1 MNYERREAKG
11 YSGAFLNKRTEEFKK
26 MSQKTYQLNL
36 NFDQILDLVKQLPES
51 DKIQL
56 SKELEK
62 ETLNQ
67 KLTQFLETFKTDEL
81 SLETITEE
89 VEIVRTALHEQ
100 QSAD

>member
-1 MNYERREAKG
+1 MN
-11 YSGAFLNKRTEEFKK
+11 
-26 MSQKTYQLNL
+26 QKTYQLTL
-36 NFDQILDLVKQLPES
+36 NFNQILDLVKQLPES

-67 KLTQFLETFKTDEL
+67 KLTQLLETFKTDEL

-89 VEIVRTALHEQ
+89 VEEVRDKIYGQ
-100 QSAD
+100 QATD

>member
-1 MNYERREAKG
+1 MN
-11 YSGAFLNKRTEEFKK
+11 
-26 MSQKTYQLNL
+26 QKTYQLTL

-67 KLTQFLETFKTDEL
+67 KLTQLLETFKNDEL

-89 VEIVRTALHEQ
+89 VEEVRAEIYGQ
-100 QSAD
+100 QATD

>member
-1 MNYERREAKG
+1 MN
-11 YSGAFLNKRTEEFKK
+11 
-26 MSQKTYQLNL
+26 QKTYQLTL

-62 ETLNQ
+62 ETLNH
-67 KLTQFLETFKTDEL
+67 KLTQLLETFKNDEL

-89 VEIVRTALHEQ
+89 VEEVRAEIYGQ
-100 QSAD
+100 QATD

>member
-1 MNYERREAKG
+1 MIEKKTRDIQKYL
-11 YSGAFLNKRTEEFKK
+11 LNKRTGEFKK
-26 MSQKTYQLNL
+26 MNQKTYQLTL
-36 NFDQILDLVKQLPES
+36 NFDQILDLVKQLPQS

-67 KLTQFLETFKTDEL
+67 KLTQLLETFKTDEL

-89 VEIVRTALHEQ
+89 VEAVRAELYGQ
-100 QSAD
+100 QVTD

>member
-1 MNYERREAKG
+1 MD
-11 YSGAFLNKRTEEFKK
+11 
-26 MSQKTYQLNL
+26 QKTYQLTL

-67 KLTQFLETFKTDEL
+67 KLTQLLETFKTDEL

-89 VEIVRTALHEQ
+89 VEEVRDKIYGQ
-100 QSAD
+100 QATD

>member
-1 MNYERREAKG
+1 MN
-11 YSGAFLNKRTEEFKK
+11 
-26 MSQKTYQLNL
+26 QKTYQLTL

-62 ETLNQ
+62 ETLNH
-67 KLTQFLETFKTDEL
+67 KLTQLLETFKTDEL

-89 VEIVRTALHEQ
+89 VEKVRAEIYGQ
-100 QSAD
+100 QATD

>member
-1 MNYERREAKG
+1 MN
-11 YSGAFLNKRTEEFKK
+11 
-26 MSQKTYQLNL
+26 QKTYQLTL

-62 ETLNQ
+62 ETLNH
-67 KLTQFLETFKTDEL
+67 KLTQLLETFKTDEL

-89 VEIVRTALHEQ
+89 VEEVRAEIYGQ
-100 QSAD
+100 QATD

>member
-1 MNYERREAKG
+1 
-11 YSGAFLNKRTEEFKK
+11 
-26 MSQKTYQLNL
+26 MSQKTYQLTL

-51 DKIQL
+51 DKIRL

-67 KLTQFLETFKTDEL
+67 KLTQLLETFKTDEL

-89 VEIVRTALHEQ
+89 VEAVRGELYGQ
-100 QSAD
+100 QATD